1 MNKPLDLNLL
11 RLFAEVHRLGSVSR
25 AAEALGLT
33 QPAASQGL
41 ARLRHQLKDP
51 LFVRAPGGVKP
62 TARANELAGTV
73 RDTLQALGQAID
85 ASVHF
90 DPRSSRRL
98 FRLHMSDIG
107 EARFLPHLMAML
119 TREAPGVRLATLPLP
134 PGHIGDALDNGE
146 IDFAFGFLPQ
156 VKQTR
161 QQVLLKDRYAVMLR
175 DGHPALVAMQEAST
189 RAARQRVLQGLGFVA
204 VRSHADTLRILQHE
218 GLEERLRLTTQN
230 FMVLPTIVRETDL
243 GAIMPQSIG
252 QGLSREWGCTV
263 VDPGFDRSEMTVSLH
278 WSHRFEAEAGHRW
291 FREQVTGLYRRR

>member
-1 MNKPLDLNLL
+1 MSKPLDLNLL
-11 RLFAEVHRLGSVSR
+11 RLFSEVHRLGSVSR

-41 ARLRHQLKDP
+41 ARLRVQLKDP

-62 TARANELAGTV
+62 TARASELAVTV

-85 ASVHF
+85 ASHRF
-90 DPRSSRRL
+90 DPRSSRRQ

-107 EARFLPHLMAML
+107 EARFLPQLMAL
-119 TREAPGVRLATLPLP
+119 LNREAPGVRVSTLPLP
-134 PGHIGDALDNGE
+134 PGRIAEALDEGE

-161 QQVLLKDRYAVMLR
+161 QQLLLKDRYAVLLR
-175 DGHPALVAMQEAST
+175 EGHPALAPLMAASSKPV
-189 RAARQRVLQGLGFVA
+189 RQRILRELGFVA

-218 GLEERLRLTTQN
+218 GLEDRLRLTTQN

-243 GAIMPQSIG
+243 GAITPYSIG
-252 QGLSREWGCTV
+252 QDLSREWGCAV
-263 VDPGFDRSEMTVSLH
+263 VDPGFGRNEMAVSLH

-291 FREQVTGLYRRR
+291 FREQVLGLFRQR

>member
-1 MNKPLDLNLL
+1 MSKSLDLNLL
-11 RLFAEVHRLGSVSR
+11 RLFADIHRLGSVSR
-25 AAEALGLT
+25 AAEASGMT

-51 LFVRAPGGVKP
+51 LFLRAPGGVKP
-62 TARANELAGTV
+62 TARADELAATV
-73 RDTLQALGQAID
+73 RATLQTLNLAVD

-90 DPRSSRRL
+90 DPRTSRRL
-98 FRLHMSDIG
+98 FRIHMSDIG
-107 EARFLPHLMAML
+107 EARFLPHLMAMVN
-119 TREAPGVRLATLPLP
+119 TEAPGLRLATLPLSP
-134 PGHIGDALDNGE
+134 ARITDALDEGE

-161 QQVLLKDRYAVMLR
+161 QQLLLKDRYAVLLR
-175 DGHPALVAMQEAST
+175 DGHPALLAFEQAST
-189 RAARQRVLQGLGFVA
+189 PAARQGLLQGLDFVA

-243 GAIMPQSIG
+243 VAIMPQSIG
-252 QGLSREWGCTV
+252 QSLSREWGCTV
-263 VDPGFDRSEMTVSLH
+263 VDPGFGRSEMRVSLH

-291 FREQVTGLYRRR
+291 FRERVTSLYRER